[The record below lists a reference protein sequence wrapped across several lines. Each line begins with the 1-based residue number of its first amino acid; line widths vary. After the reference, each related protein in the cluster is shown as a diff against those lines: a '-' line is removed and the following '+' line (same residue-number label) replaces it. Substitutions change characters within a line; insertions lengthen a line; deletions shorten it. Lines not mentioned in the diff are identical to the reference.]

1 MAAAAP
7 GSASAN
13 SRGGSGGEHRDLDP
27 RTALRAR
34 FVAVTSS
41 RRSPGAHGRRFLVAA
56 AAALALGLPAVAA
69 GGVSIRPAAELP
81 VELLRPAP
89 DEVLVSGREST
100 IAWRALRDLGAEGVH
115 EWEAFLSFDGGRSWP
130 VRATPHL
137 DISVSSFRFAIPLV
151 PSDDVRIML
160 RFGDERREV
169 GYILPMV
176 LSSKLPARTWTA
188 PSEPEPVLGPGEA
201 ARPGVPGVVLWVEGE
216 RDGRQVVTRTTS
228 WRPATA
234 VSSAAT
240 GSPPPSVVVRPDE
253 RARVFADSVRPPV
266 ETGPDNRDGLPAR
279 GVLPFLS
286 LLLLLC
292 RRNE

>member
-1 MAAAAP
+1 M
-7 GSASAN
+7 
-13 SRGGSGGEHRDLDP
+13 
-27 RTALRAR
+27 
-34 FVAVTSS
+34 TSS

-176 LSSKLPARTWTA
+176 LTSKLADGVWTPPIQA
-188 PSEPEPVLGPGEA
+188 EPVLGPGEA
-201 ARPGVPGVVLWVEGE
+201 ARPGDPGVVLWVEGA
-216 RDGRQVVTRTTS
+216 RDGRQVVTRS
-228 WRPATA
+228 CSLRPVAA
-234 VSSAAT
+234 AASAA
-240 GSPPPSVVVRPDE
+240 
-253 RARVFADSVRPPV
+253 ARILLPPV
-266 ETGPDNRDGLPAR
+266 VAPPDDRVRVGADPAR
-279 GVLPFLS
+279 HVTGTNPDDRVESTANTVLRGLT